1 MKYEEKSMKY
11 EEKSKEILVAVRWI
25 NAGWEKEDL
34 EKYSKRNIQR
44 NIKEIFKEILKEN
57 QKKYWW
63 PWGREMQGV
72 RLGRGTFVPRTAPP
86 LPHHPP
92 LVTFSLL
99 RILEGILE
107 CFKKYHDIKVI
118 FEILEY

>member
-1 MKYEEKSMKY
+1 MKT
-11 EEKSKEILVAVRWI
+11 KSKEILVAV
-25 NAGWEKEDL
+25 
-34 EKYSKRNIQR
+34 
-44 NIKEIFKEILKEN
+44 
-57 QKKYWW
+57 
-63 PWGREMQGV
+63 GREMQGV

-107 CFKKYHDIKVI
+107 CFKKYHNIKVI
-118 FEILEY
+118 FEILEYQNNEMS

>member
-1 MKYEEKSMKY
+1 MRTKIKRNA
-11 EEKSKEILVAVRWI
+11 LAVGER
-25 NAGWEKEDL
+25 NAGCKAGKRKIW
-34 EKYSKRNIQR
+34 RNIQR
-44 NIKEIFKEILKEN
+44 EILKEIFKEIRKQN

-107 CFKKYHDIKVI
+107 CFKKYHNIKVI
-118 FEILEY
+118 FEILEYQNNEMS

>member
-1 MKYEEKSMKY
+1 
-11 EEKSKEILVAVRWI
+11 
-25 NAGWEKEDL
+25 
-34 EKYSKRNIQR
+34 
-44 NIKEIFKEILKEN
+44 
-57 QKKYWW
+57 
-63 PWGREMQGV
+63 MQGV

-118 FEILEY
+118 FEILEYLLMKCQNISNKHQNIERNIR